1 MGKLEGKVAIVTGSS
16 RGIGRAIAL
25 AFAQEGAKVVVNYL
39 TSEAEAEEVVRE
51 IEASGSEA
59 IAIRADVSESDEA
72 KALIKR
78 ALERFGRIDILVNN
92 AGIYLPYS
100 LQSEDETNWDR
111 MMAVNVKGVLLC
123 SKYAAPHMLKHGHGV
138 IINMAAQIG
147 FLGFIGYGLTKG
159 AVISLTKGLARELA
173 PKIRVNAIAP
183 GAVDTGWVSALS
195 DGERRKLAEEI
206 PLKKWAQPE
215 DVAKAAV
222 FLASDDSHLMTGT
235 VLVMDGGDLIEVPHR
250 LR

>member
-51 IEASGSEA
+51 IEALGSEA
-59 IAIRADVSESDEA
+59 IAIRADVSESDEV

-123 SKYAAPHMLKHGHGV
+123 SKYAAPHMLKQGHGV

-195 DGERRKLAEEI
+195 DGEKKKLAEEI

-215 DVAKAAV
+215 DVAKVAV

>member
-1 MGKLEGKVAIVTGSS
+1 
-16 RGIGRAIAL
+16 
-25 AFAQEGAKVVVNYL
+25 
-39 TSEAEAEEVVRE
+39 
-51 IEASGSEA
+51 
-59 IAIRADVSESDEA
+59 
-72 KALIKR
+72 
-78 ALERFGRIDILVNN
+78 
-92 AGIYLPYS
+92 
-100 LQSEDETNWDR
+100 

-123 SKYAAPHMLKHGHGV
+123 SKYAAPHMLKQGHGV